1 MEPNNQNV
9 LVDPRMLEV
18 GYRREKANPFAMKS
32 YFPVVGQVI
41 RTPYRTASE
50 AKIAA
55 VALWEKMCAEYDRQ
69 VAEMGSSSPVAAEE
83 EQVVGAEG

>member
-32 YFPVVGQVI
+32 YFPVVGQVT
-41 RTPYRTASE
+41 RLRSGWQTGCGKCRSGWA
-50 AKIAA
+50 
-55 VALWEKMCAEYDRQ
+55 
-69 VAEMGSSSPVAAEE
+69 G
-83 EQVVGAEG
+83 